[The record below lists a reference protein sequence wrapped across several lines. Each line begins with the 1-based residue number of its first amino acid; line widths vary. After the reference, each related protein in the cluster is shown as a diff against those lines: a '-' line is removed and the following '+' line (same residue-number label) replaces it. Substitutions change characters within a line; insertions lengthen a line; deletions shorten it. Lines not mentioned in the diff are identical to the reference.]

1 MRPLLVAVLLVSC
14 GTSIRDTEQHS
25 HGLPDGL
32 QYQIRVDN
40 ALTRMWV
47 RTCFD
52 GQPPDRL
59 EPMNSRAVDLLV
71 EAYGDQGQELRID
84 RDAVMDLDRLATGDC
99 VRYEIDLERAG
110 WSRHA
115 VRREDDLML
124 TQVMFMWRPH
134 EWDPAVRISV
144 EFDVPASVFVSN
156 AWPRDEHG
164 VYHPERSVLHT
175 VGNVAFL
182 RRAPLRFDHMYT
194 EVEVAR
200 LAGDLDVSDDVIQ
213 RWVQEAV
220 RSAAT
225 LYGKFHKP
233 RLHVAVVPV
242 GNSFRPV
249 AFGLVRRGGG
259 PSVMLLVHKNAEEGA
274 LVRDWTATHEFTHLG
289 LPRMYSEDR
298 WIAEGFATYYQEVLR
313 ARSGLITPEQAW
325 GSLARGF
332 ERGRYRGTRRPLWED
347 ALGFRSVGRI
357 YWAGTAYMLDADLR
371 LRQQGSSLDRAI
383 EAFQARWQHTKTAWH
398 GRRVT
403 RGLDMV
409 LGEDVCADLAEEYGG
424 MRRYPDTDSL
434 LERLGVSLGPDG
446 NAVFNDNAPLAE
458 VRRAITAPR
467 AN

>member
-1 MRPLLVAVLLVSC
+1 MRSLLLSILLVSC
-14 GTSIRDTEQHS
+14 GSSLRDNEQHS
-25 HGLPDGL
+25 HGLTDGL
-32 QYQIRVDN
+32 AYQIRVDGG
-40 ALTRMWV
+40 LTRMWV

-59 EPMNSRAVDLLV
+59 HPMNSRAIDLLV
-71 EAYGDQGQELRID
+71 EAYGGQGQELRVDDDGVID
-84 RDAVMDLDRLATGDC
+84 LERLATGEC

-115 VRREDDLML
+115 VRRDADLML
-124 TQVMFMWRPH
+124 TQALFMWRPLH
-134 EWDPAVRISV
+134 WDPEIRIAV
-144 EFDVPASVFVSN
+144 EFDLPNDVHVSS

-164 VYHPERSVLHT
+164 IYHPERSVLHT
-175 VGNVAFL
+175 VGNVAFM
-182 RRAPLRFDHMYT
+182 RREPMRFQHLYT

-200 LAGDLDVSDDVIQ
+200 LSGHLDVSDAVLK
-213 RWVQEAV
+213 RWVEEAL

-242 GNSFRPV
+242 GPSFRPV

-259 PSVMLLVHKNAEEGA
+259 PSVMLLVHENAGVEE

-313 ARSGLITPEQAW
+313 ARSGLITPEEAW
-325 GSLARGF
+325 GALARGF

-347 ALGFRSVGRI
+347 SLGFRSVGRI
-357 YWAGTAYMLDADLR
+357 YWAGTAYMLDADIR
-371 LRQQGSSLDRAI
+371 LRQNGTSLDRAI
-383 EAFQARWQHTKTAWH
+383 ENFQARWQHTKTAWH

-403 RGLDMV
+403 RGLDLV
-409 LGEDVCADLAEEYGG
+409 SGEDVAAELAEEYGS
-424 MRRYPDTDSL
+424 MRRYPDTDAL
-434 LERLGVSLGPDG
+434 LARLGVSLGPDG
-446 NAVFNDNAPLAE
+446 NAVFDDGAPLAE
-458 VRRAITAPR
+458 IRRAITAPD
-467 AN
+467 